1 MIDHRSYTYLRLAMH
16 VKYYWKHFL
25 FFLTLG
31 RDLLGGGLE
40 LETAIFSSRSL
51 QKMKSQPPAD

>member
-1 MIDHRSYTYLRLAMH
+1 MH